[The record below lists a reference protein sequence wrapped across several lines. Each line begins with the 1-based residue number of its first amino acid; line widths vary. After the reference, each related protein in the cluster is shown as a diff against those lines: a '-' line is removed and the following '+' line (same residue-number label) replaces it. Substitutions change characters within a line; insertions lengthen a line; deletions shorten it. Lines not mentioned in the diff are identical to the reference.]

1 MESSNTIRIPN
12 PSKEL
17 MEFINKSKRQKNER
31 MDKICEKYRRLI
43 NGHH

>member
-17 MEFINKSKRQKNER
+17 IEFINNTQRQKNER
-31 MDKICEKYRRLI
+31 MDIICEKYRRLI